1 MPCRSREHSTI
12 FFRLRAA
19 CRITRNVTT
28 SYTDFL
34 RIERLLHEAALRAEQ
49 DKPRA
54 RRGGKDAGSKN
65 GAHTVHVVKRNIK
78 GIVGGGVF
86 TFDSHVGGYCFR
98 QAEENQS
105 VIDQMR
111 RDVKQDSAAR
121 L

>member
-1 MPCRSREHSTI
+1 M
-12 FFRLRAA
+12 
-19 CRITRNVTT
+19 
-28 SYTDFL
+28 
-34 RIERLLHEAALRAEQ
+34 LHEAVLRAEQ

-111 RDVKQDSAAR
+111 RDGKHDLPAPLLNITHGSGFEASAVTVVSCFEPI
-121 L
+121 

>member
-86 TFDSHVGGYCFR
+86 TFDSHVGGYFLR
-98 QAEENQS
+98 QAAENQNG
-105 VIDQMR
+105 IDHMR
-111 RDVKQDSAAR
+111 PDVQPDFPDP
-121 L
+121 